1 MTKKE
6 IAKAISEK
14 VGLSQVQTKKV
25 VQLTFDAIVE
35 TLAAGED
42 LELRNFGVFKVK
54 HRVARR
60 ARNPKTGSEVM
71 VPEKYVV
78 NFKAGKEMGRK
89 VDRLLKDRA
98 VAEE

>member
-1 MTKKE
+1 MTKQE

-54 HRVARR
+54 HRIARK
-60 ARNPKTGSEVM
+60 ARNPKTGIEVM

-78 NFKAGKEMGRK
+78 TFKPGKEMGKK
-89 VDRLLKDRA
+89 VDRLLKERA